1 MRTVTILAFLALVA
15 LSFAAIGAEPV
26 SVGGDF
32 GAAWLKNLPYQPTA
46 ATDEKDGLW
55 SWGGTPRWMTIA
67 NGTLEKV
74 NQSSNAVDYL
84 YPGTYGSSGHSDDP
98 WIEAQLTGKVQT
110 TLLSQMI
117 RYNHTSDGWVG
128 FLGLPLPPWYS

>member
-1 MRTVTILAFLALVA
+1 MRTVSILAFLALVA
-15 LSFAAIGAEPV
+15 LSFAAIGAERV

-74 NQSSNAVDYL
+74 NQSSNAVDYR
-84 YPGTYGSSGHSDDP
+84 YPGTCGGSDHSDEP
-98 WIEAQLTGKVQT
+98 WRKAEVREKC
-110 TLLSQMI
+110 
-117 RYNHTSDGWVG
+117 
-128 FLGLPLPPWYS
+128 

>member
-1 MRTVTILAFLALVA
+1 MRTVSILAFLALVA

-74 NQSSNAVDYL
+74 KSIVERRRITCTPAPTAAAVIL
-84 YPGTYGSSGHSDDP
+84 TTHGSRPSLRERFRRLFS
-98 WIEAQLTGKVQT
+98 A
-110 TLLSQMI
+110 
-117 RYNHTSDGWVG
+117 R
-128 FLGLPLPPWYS
+128 